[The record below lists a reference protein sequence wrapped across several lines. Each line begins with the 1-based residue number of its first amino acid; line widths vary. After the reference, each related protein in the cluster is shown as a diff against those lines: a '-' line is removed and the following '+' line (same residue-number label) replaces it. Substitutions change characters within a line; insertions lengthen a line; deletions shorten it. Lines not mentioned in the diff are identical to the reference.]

1 MTKDDELLC
10 KRLKELAFNTFNKGF
25 TTYSEFLNLNELN
38 LLLSIKKEL
47 PPVEMDLYGGYEGAE
62 RKMVCFY
69 QFTNDYDR
77 KFPIHCVRITPHNV
91 KFCDVLTHRDYLGA
105 LLNLGIERYTI
116 GDIIIKNKE
125 GYVFCN
131 DKMCNYIIQNL
142 TRIKHT
148 DVRCT
153 QDDDLMMKVAHQ
165 FQEIRGTVA
174 SVRLDAVLSLAFN
187 GSRSSLSNLIT
198 AGKVFVNSRL
208 IESNSYTLKEGDV
221 VSVRGYGKFIYQ
233 EQQNQ
238 TKKGRYFVVLM
249 KYI

>member
-1 MTKDDELLC
+1 MTKEEQLLC
-10 KRLKELAFNTFNKGF
+10 KRLKELAFSTFNKGF
-25 TTYSEFLNLNELN
+25 TTYSDFLNLNELN
-38 LLLSIKKEL
+38 LLLSMKKEL
-47 PPVEMDLYGGYEGAE
+47 PPVEIDLYGGYEDAE

-69 QFTNDYDR
+69 QPMKDYDR
-77 KFPIHCVRITPHNV
+77 TFPIHCIKIAPRNE
-91 KFCDVLTHRDYLGA
+91 KFSDALTHRDFLGA

-131 DKMCNYIIQNL
+131 DKMCHYIVENL

-153 QDDDLMMKVAHQ
+153 QDDNLMITMTPQ

-174 SVRLDAVLSLAFN
+174 SVRLDAVLALAFN
-187 GSRSSLSNLIT
+187 GSRSSLSNLIP

-208 IESNSYTLKEGDV
+208 IESISYTLNEGDV

-238 TKKGRYFVVLM
+238 TKKGRYFVVLK

>member
-1 MTKDDELLC
+1 MTKEDQLLT

-25 TTYSEFLNLNELN
+25 TTYSDFLNLNELS

-77 KFPIHCVRITPHNV
+77 AFPIHCVRITPRNE
-91 KFCDVLTHRDYLGA
+91 KFCDALTHRDYLGA

-125 GYVFCN
+125 GYVFCSS
-131 DKMCNYIIQNL
+131 KMCDYIIQNL
-142 TRIKHT
+142 IRIKHT

-153 QDDDLMMKVAHQ
+153 QDDELMMNITHE

-174 SVRLDAVLSLAFN
+174 SVRLDAVLSLAFQ
-187 GSRSSLSNLIT
+187 GSRSSLSNLIS
-198 AGKVFVNSRL
+198 AGKVYVNSRL
-208 IESNSYTLKEGDV
+208 IESNSYSLKEGDV

>member
-1 MTKDDELLC
+1 MTKEEQLLS

-25 TTYSEFLNLNELN
+25 TTYSDFLNLNELN

-77 KFPIHCVRITPHNV
+77 TFPIHCVRVTPRNE
-91 KFCDVLTHRDYLGA
+91 KFCDALTHRDYLGA

-131 DKMCNYIIQNL
+131 NKMCDYIMQNL

-153 QDDDLMMKVAHQ
+153 QDDELMMNVTHD

-174 SVRLDAVLSLAFN
+174 SVRLDAVLSLAFQ
-187 GSRSSLSNLIT
+187 GSRSSLSNLIS

-208 IESNSYTLKEGDV
+208 IESNSYSLKEGDV

-238 TKKGRYFVVLM
+238 TKKGRYFVVLK